1 VEHPDDH
8 YDDYMSNRSPEVDAW
23 FGGYENPQKDLVQA
37 VRTVLLDADDRL
49 AEAIKWKAPTFV
61 YKGNL
66 ASFFPK
72 STKHVTLMFHTGAT
86 LPDPDRIL
94 EGDGEVARSVKIRD
108 HEDLADKTP
117 ALRGLVTAWIESK
130 T

>member
-1 VEHPDDH
+1 
-8 YDDYMSNRSPEVDAW
+8 MSNRSREVDAW
-23 FGGYENPQKDLVQA
+23 FDAYENPQKDLVHA
-37 VRTVLLDADDRL
+37 VRMVLLDADERL
-49 AEAIKWKAPTFV
+49 AEAIKWRAPTFV

-86 LPDPDRIL
+86 LPDPHHIL
-94 EGDGEVARSVKIRD
+94 EGDGEAARSVKIRD

-117 ALRGLVTAWIESK
+117 ALRGLVRAWIESRA
-130 T
+130 

>member
-1 VEHPDDH
+1 MD
-8 YDDYMSNRSPEVDAW
+8 NRSPEVDAW
-23 FGGYENPQKDLVQA
+23 LDAYENPQKELVLA
-37 VRTVLLDADDRL
+37 VREVLLGADGRL
-49 AEAIKWKAPTFV
+49 GEAIKWKAPTFV

-86 LPDPDRIL
+86 LPDPYGIL

-108 HEDLADKTP
+108 HQDLADKTT
-117 ALRGLVTAWIESK
+117 ALRGLVTAWITSRA
-130 T
+130 

>member
-1 VEHPDDH
+1 
-8 YDDYMSNRSPEVDAW
+8 MNNRSPEVDAW
-23 FGGYENPQKDLVQA
+23 FDTYENPQKDLVQA

-49 AEAIKWKAPTFV
+49 TEAIKWKAPTFV
-61 YKGNL
+61 YQGGNL

-72 STKHVTLMFHTGAT
+72 STQHVTLMFHTGAT

-117 ALRGLVTAWIESK
+117 ALRGLVKAWIESK
-130 T
+130 A